1 MLLKKLCD
9 ANAPSGYEGEVREII
24 KKEIKE
30 CVDEIKVDRM
40 GNIIGHKRGNGKKVV
55 VDAFMDEPGFIIT
68 GYNEDGT
75 LKFDLLGSLDTETI
89 PCKTVYIGKDKLN
102 GVIGIKPI
110 HLQGK
115 AEREKIYDTNQLCID
130 IGANSKE
137 EAKKII
143 PLGEY
148 AVFTSRLESF
158 GEGLLKGKALS
169 SRLGCSILLGL
180 LKEEYNCDFYGV
192 FSVQGELNG
201 RGSYVSAY
209 NINPELVI
217 TVKGSELNKQNK
229 REVELSK
236 GPIISMMSQEEILSA
251 NIIMDMKAVAIKN
264 NIPHGIGKYSTESG
278 VTGSYSM
285 SAEGTE
291 IGEIIIPCKYS
302 NTSIG
307 VCSLEDYN
315 NTFNLL
321 NKFLKSL

>member
-9 ANAPSGYEGEVREII
+9 ANAPSGYEGEVRDII
-24 KKEIKE
+24 KKEIE
-30 CVDEIKVDRM
+30 EYVDDIVVDRM
-40 GNIIGHKRGNGKKVV
+40 GNIIGHKKGNGKRVV
-55 VDAFMDEPGFIIT
+55 VDVFMDEPGFIIT

-75 LKFDLLGSLDTETI
+75 LKFDLLGSLDTEII
-89 PCKTVYIGKDKLN
+89 PCKTVYIGKDKIN

-115 AEREKIYDTNQLCID
+115 AEREKIYDVNQLCID

-148 AVFTSRLESF
+148 AVFTSQFESF
-158 GEGLLKGKALS
+158 GEGLFKGKALS
-169 SRLGCSILLGL
+169 SRLGCSILLEL

-192 FSVQGELNG
+192 FSVQGELKG

-217 TVKGSELNKQNK
+217 AVKGSEISKENK
-229 REVELSK
+229 REMEISK
-236 GPIISMMSQEEILSA
+236 VPIISMMSQEEVLSP
-251 NIIMDMKAVAIKN
+251 NIIMDMKAVAVKN
-264 NIPHGIGKYSTESG
+264 NIPHEIGKCNTENG
-278 VTGSYSM
+278 VLGSYSM

-291 IGEIIIPCKYS
+291 IAEIIIPCKYA

-307 VCSLEDYN
+307 VCSLEDYKN
-315 NTFNLL
+315 AFNLI
-321 NKFLKSL
+321 NEFLKSL